1 MEHNPYDVII
11 VGAGL
16 TGLVAA
22 DTLLHAGKR
31 VLVLEARD
39 RVGGRTYSVT
49 ETQKGTTGT
58 FDFGAHFVGNEPF
71 QKPVIDLINTLNL
84 DMFEQYEGPEQ
95 SMPTPEEFWAGLGAN
110 LLWVDKTIS
119 AYIGTTIPPEPSSLA
134 ALSYLLGIADS
145 VRLDSVDLTPNA
157 EILDQMSVWD
167 WVTTYDL
174 PDWGPLTDSFKSQL
188 RMLCRV
194 GFSCEP
200 EDISMLWFLFYL
212 KSNGGLVR
220 FQSIRWPVQGAQGY
234 RLKKG
239 AQSIA
244 LALADR
250 INGMQ
255 PGAII
260 TGAPVTDIVQSPDRD
275 QVEVVTGRG
284 MYVGRKALVALAPRL
299 LQSVKFVPPLPPA
312 RTLAA
317 TTMQNSTMIMAYVL
331 FDTPF
336 WRNDTTTYTSGTANG
351 LPFDNI
357 SKYGL
362 SGDVLLAD
370 WPVSWIMDN
379 TSAEGIPALMAFIV
393 GKEAE
398 DYRKGTFQDREQIVI
413 DTISRCFGPAAVK
426 ANNPVYREMDWTGET
441 YSQGC
446 PAGHFPPKTF
456 LPALSGLLLRT
467 PGAGPFD
474 RVHFA
479 STETA
484 SIANG
489 YMSGAV
495 WSGMEVA
502 ADIMQALDS
511 QITWSR
517 DTFLREIA
525 MRDAVKV
532 IMQAISLQNPMME
545 WPALDEHCDFTGPG
559 GKALPADHYIGRE
572 GTVAFYARLGFFITI
587 SRLNVDCISVDAA
600 HNMAYAEF
608 TVDGVAN
615 STQLPFYGVKA
626 RMVFEFTDPAQPAAL
641 IARDWLVMD
650 TDEIDRIIF
659 GTPFD
664 PTIQSELT
672 QEATTFAK
680 ALSAALQN
688 GTPVTDPSCARTVIT
703 GPGGSGF
710 PKGPY
715 FGLAGLGE
723 VSNLIRRPNFLTQWS
738 SQSCITDISNRSTVM
753 TWIVQGQGIGSGKT
767 FQQPLVMVFRFS
779 NENDL
784 TLDSLSIVTDST
796 TLA

>member
-1 MEHNPYDVII
+1 MEPYDVII

-22 DTLLHAGKR
+22 DTLAHAGKK

-49 ETQKGTTGT
+49 ETRNGITGT
-58 FDFGAHFVGNEPF
+58 FDFGAHFVGNEPY

-84 DMFEQYEGPEQ
+84 DLFEQYEGPEQ

-110 LLWVDKTIS
+110 LLWVDKTIT
-119 AYIGTTIPPEPSSLA
+119 AYIGTTIPPEPASLA

-174 PDWGPLTDSFKSQL
+174 PDWGPLPDTFKSQV

-250 INGMQ
+250 INAMQ
-255 PGAII
+255 PGAIM
-260 TGAPVTDIVQSPDRD
+260 TSAPVNAITQFPNEEHASVIAGGKMYYGR
-275 QVEVVTGRG
+275 QV
-284 MYVGRKALVALAPRL
+284 LVALAPRL
-299 LQSVKFVPPLPPA
+299 MQNIKFVPPLPPTRA
-312 RTLAA
+312 FAA
-317 TTMQNSTMIMAYVL
+317 TTMQNSTMIMAYVT
-331 FDTPF
+331 FDKAF
-336 WRNDTTTYTSGTANG
+336 WRSDTTTYTTGTANG
-351 LPFDNI
+351 LPFDDI

-379 TSAEGIPALMAFIV
+379 SSAEGIPALMAFIV

-398 DYRKGTFQDREQIVI
+398 DLRKGTFQDREQIVI
-413 DTISRCFGPAAVK
+413 DTISQCFGPDAVK

-441 YSQGC
+441 YSEGC

-467 PGAGPFD
+467 PGAGPAG

-495 WSGMEVA
+495 WSGQEVA

-511 QITWSR
+511 PIEWSR

-532 IMQAISLQNPMME
+532 IMQAISFQNPMME

-559 GKALPADHYIGRE
+559 GKALPADHYIGQE

-587 SRLNVDCISVDAA
+587 TRLNVDCISVDAA
-600 HNMAYAEF
+600 SNMAYAEF

-641 IARDWLVMD
+641 IARDWLLMD

-659 GTPFD
+659 DTNANP
-664 PTIQSELT
+664 
-672 QEATTFAK
+672 ATLPRLAADAEKLANDIST
-680 ALSAALQN
+680 ALRT
-688 GTPVTDPSCARTVIT
+688 GTPVTDPRCARTVIT
-703 GPGGSGF
+703 GPGGTGF
-710 PKGPY
+710 AKGPY
-715 FGLAGLGE
+715 FGPDGFAQ
-723 VSNLIRRPNFLTQWS
+723 VSALIRRPNFMTQWML
-738 SQSCITDISNRSTVM
+738 QSTLTDITTRSTVM
-753 TWIVQGQGIGSGKT
+753 TWTVQGQAVGSGQIFK
-767 FQQPLVMVFRFS
+767 QPLLMVFRFS
-779 NENDL
+779 NDEDL
-784 TLDSLSIVTDST
+784 LLDSLSIVTDST

>member
-1 MEHNPYDVII
+1 MSAYDVII

-22 DTLLHAGKR
+22 DMLVHAGKT

-39 RVGGRTYSVT
+39 RVGGRTYTVP
-49 ETQKGTTGT
+49 ETRNGITSG
-58 FDFGAHFVGNEPF
+58 FDFGAHYVGNEPF

-84 DMFEQYEGPEQ
+84 DLMEQYEGPE
-95 SMPTPEEFWAGLGAN
+95 STMPTPEEFWAGLGAN

-119 AYIGTTIPPEPSSLA
+119 AYIGTTIPPDPASLA
-134 ALSYLLGIADS
+134 ALSYLLGIADN

-157 EILDQMSVWD
+157 ELLDAMSVWD

-174 PDWGPLTDSFKSQL
+174 PDWGPLPDSFKSLL

-234 RLKKG
+234 RLKNG

-250 INGMQ
+250 IQAMQ

-260 TGAPVTDIVQSPDRD
+260 TSAAVNAITQFPNEEHASVIAAGKMYEAK
-275 QVEVVTGRG
+275 QV
-284 MYVGRKALVALAPRL
+284 LVALAPRL
-299 LQSVKFVPPLPPA
+299 LQTIKFVPPLPPA

-317 TTMQNSTMIMAYVL
+317 TTMQNSTMIMTYVL
-331 FDTPF
+331 FDKPF
-336 WRNDTTTYTSGTANG
+336 WRSDTTTYTSGTANG
-351 LPFDNI
+351 IPFDDI

-426 ANNPVYREMDWTGET
+426 ANNPVYRELDWTGET
-441 YSQGC
+441 YSEGC
-446 PAGHFPPKTF
+446 PAGHFPPRTF

-467 PGAGPFD
+467 SGAGPAG

-495 WSGMEVA
+495 WSGQQVA

-511 QITWSR
+511 PIEWSQ

-532 IMQAISLQNPMME
+532 IMQAIANQNPMME
-545 WPALDEHCDFTGPG
+545 WPALAPDCDFTGPG
-559 GKALPADHYIGRE
+559 GKALPADHYIGQE

-587 SRLNVDCISVDAA
+587 TRLNVDAISVDPGT
-600 HNMAYAEF
+600 NMAYAEF

-615 STQLPFYGVKA
+615 STQLPFFGVKA

-641 IARDWLVMD
+641 IQRDWLLMD

-659 GTPFD
+659 DEAADPGTLPR
-664 PTIQSELT
+664 
-672 QEATTFAK
+672 
-680 ALSAALQN
+680 LSASATQLANDLAAALRT
-688 GTPVTDPSCARTVIT
+688 GTPVTDPRCARTVIT
-703 GPGGSGF
+703 GPGGTGF
-710 PKGPY
+710 AKGPY
-715 FGLAGLGE
+715 FGPDGFAQ
-723 VSNLIRRPNFLTQWS
+723 VSALIRRPNFLTQWS
-738 SQSCITDISNRSTVM
+738 LQSCITDISTRSAVM
-753 TWIVQGQGIGSGKT
+753 TWTVQGQGIPSGQSFK
-767 FQQPLVMVFRFS
+767 QPLLMVLRFS
-779 NENDL
+779 NDEAL
-784 TLDSLSIVTDST
+784 SLDSFSIVTDST

>member
-1 MEHNPYDVII
+1 MSSYDVII

-22 DTLLHAGKR
+22 DKLVHAAKN

-39 RVGGRTYSVT
+39 RVGGRTYTVT
-49 ETQKGTTGT
+49 ETRNGVTGT
-58 FDFGAHFVGNEPF
+58 FDFGAHYVGNEPY
-71 QKPVIDLINTLNL
+71 QKPVFDLINDL
-84 DMFEQYEGPEQ
+84 DLELIPQYEGPENVP
-95 SMPTPEEFWAGLGAN
+95 PTPEEFWAGLGAN
-110 LLWVDKTIS
+110 LLWVDKEIS
-119 AYIGTTIPPEPSSLA
+119 AYIGNTLPPDTASLA
-134 ALSYLLGIADS
+134 ALSYLLSLADS
-145 VRLDSVDLTPNA
+145 IRLDSVDLTPNA
-157 EILDQMSVWD
+157 EILDGMSVWD

-174 PDWGPLTDSFKSQL
+174 PDWGPLPDNFKSLL

-200 EDISMLWFLFYL
+200 EEISMLWFLFYL

-234 RLKKG
+234 RLKDG

-244 LALADR
+244 KALADR
-250 INGMQ
+250 IQAIQ
-255 PGAII
+255 PGSILL
-260 TGAPVTDIVQSPDRD
+260 QSP
-275 QVEVVTGRG
+275 VELISQFPQDDFVTVVTSGG
-284 MYVGRKALVALAPRL
+284 TYKGKQVLVALAPRL
-299 LQSVKFVPPLPPA
+299 QQSIKFVPSLPEA
-312 RTLAA
+312 RALAA
-317 TTMQNSTMIMAYVL
+317 STMQNSTMFMTYVL
-331 FDTPF
+331 FDKPF
-336 WRNDTTTYTSGTANG
+336 WRSNTTSYTQGTANG
-351 LPFDNI
+351 LPVGNI

-379 TSAEGIPALMAFIV
+379 TSAEGVPALMAFIV
-393 GKEAE
+393 GKEA
-398 DYRKGTFQDREQIVI
+398 QDLRGLPPQERAQIVV
-413 DTISRCFGPAAVK
+413 DTMCACFGADAVK

-441 YSQGC
+441 YSAGC

-467 PGAGPFD
+467 PNAGPAG

-495 WSGMEVA
+495 WSGQQVA
-502 ADIMQALDS
+502 ADIMEALE
-511 QITWSR
+511 TPPAWAK

-532 IMQAISLQNPMME
+532 IMQAIAAQNPMME
-545 WPALDEHCDFTGPG
+545 WPALDPLCDFTGPG

-587 SRLNVDCISVDAA
+587 TRLNVDAISVDAKA
-600 HNMAYAEF
+600 NTAYAEF

-626 RMVFEFTDPAQPAAL
+626 RMIFEFTDPAQPAAL

-659 GTPFD
+659 DTPSDPNTLPNLISDAEKLAESVFNALFQGTAVSD
-664 PTIQSELT
+664 PRCT
-672 QEATTFAK
+672 
-680 ALSAALQN
+680 
-688 GTPVTDPSCARTVIT
+688 RTVIT

-710 PKGPY
+710 DRGPY
-715 FGLAGLGE
+715 FGPDGFAQ
-723 VSNLIRRPNFLTQWS
+723 VSALLRRPNFLTNWALHS
-738 SQSCITDISNRSTVM
+738 TVTDISVRSTIM
-753 TWIVQGQGIGSGKT
+753 TWTVQGKGVGSGQP
-767 FQQPLVMVFRFS
+767 FQQLLVMVFRFS
-779 NENDL
+779 NDNALLLEK
-784 TLDSLSIVTDST
+784 LDIVTDST